1 MKAVSLI
8 VGLVIGLALSVTLAV
23 GVAWYFMRAQNTGP
37 DAVQGTLETQTTGM
51 RPRGD
56 GGPAAEG
63 ASEKAARV
71 ARERAAKFEALD
83 TDKDG
88 KLTLTEFTGDREPGE
103 AARWF
108 ERRDVDHDGSV
119 SREEYLPALPLS
131 EAR

>member
-8 VGLVIGLALSVTLAV
+8 VGLAIGLALSLTVAV
-23 GVAWYFMRAQNTGP
+23 GVAWYFMRDQTAEP
-37 DAVQGTLETQTTGM
+37 DAVQSTLEVEPHGA
-51 RPRGD
+51 RPQSA

-71 ARERAAKFEALD
+71 ASERSAKFEAID

-119 SREEYLPALPLS
+119 SRTEYLPVLPLS